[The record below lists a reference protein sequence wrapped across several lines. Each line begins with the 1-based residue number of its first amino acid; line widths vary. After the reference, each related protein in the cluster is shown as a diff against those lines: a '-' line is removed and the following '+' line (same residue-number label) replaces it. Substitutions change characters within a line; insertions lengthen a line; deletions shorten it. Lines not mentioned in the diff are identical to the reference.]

1 MRFQKPTVPIK
12 YVKQLSWLCGLWAA
26 HDIDIIELLQ
36 TKKIGDSIFC
46 TVYKFIYFLSRCV
59 FWLLMPKID
68 KMRFYQRWKIQWR
81 VPFRK
86 KKIWKFWSHIIS
98 GIEKVVFTNSEE
110 NKMCTV
116 WQKSNILFYGERG
129 SKVNNER
136 LQTPIWY
143 NYRISEEL
151 LAEFYLMST
160 DFSKCVFKTLGWVG
174 SCFCNTESAVIR
186 EGRKRC
192 QFYRKW
198 PEWHLSFGHY
208 RVTHT

>member
-1 MRFQKPTVPIK
+1 MEKQILHSVQIYLFYFQVCILTF
-12 YVKQLSWLCGLWAA
+12 S
-26 HDIDIIELLQ
+26 E
-36 TKKIGDSIFC
+36 
-46 TVYKFIYFLSRCV
+46 
-59 FWLLMPKID
+59 KID

-86 KKIWKFWSHIIS
+86 KKYGNWSHIIS

-174 SCFCNTESAVIR
+174 SYFCNTESAVIR

>member
-1 MRFQKPTVPIK
+1 MQVKILMRFQKPTVPIK

-86 KKIWKFWSHIIS
+86 KNMEILESYYLWNWKSCIYKLWREQNVHCVTKVQYSILWGEGVKSKQRTVANSNLIQLSHFWR
-98 GIEKVVFTNSEE
+98 VA
-110 NKMCTV
+110 C
-116 WQKSNILFYGERG
+116 WILFDVHWFF
-129 SKVNNER
+129 KV
-136 LQTPIWY
+136 
-143 NYRISEEL
+143 
-151 LAEFYLMST
+151 
-160 DFSKCVFKTLGWVG
+160 
-174 SCFCNTESAVIR
+174 CF
-186 EGRKRC
+186 
-192 QFYRKW
+192 
-198 PEWHLSFGHY
+198 
-208 RVTHT
+208 